1 MEFPNGQLYSGCWKD
16 GLRDDQSP
24 SGAQFRHHVGDWH
37 FGGWKSGALHGP
49 GMILY
54 QQPAPAI
61 CLLATWDNNKVMNFS
76 RKDDNNLN

>member
-16 GLRDDQSP
+16 GLRDDQSS
-24 SGAQFRHHVGDWH
+24 SGAQFRHHGGDWH
-37 FGGWKSGALHGP
+37 FGGWKCGALHGP

-61 CLLATWDNNKVMNFS
+61 CLLAIWDNNKVMNVI
-76 RKDDNNLN
+76 